1 MVATTGTDTTT
12 ASGGA
17 SPTLRLVMGRTA
29 AGIGAGAVTA
39 GLFVLMAAL
48 IREEFQPEDTLELA
62 QYEINPRVDD
72 IVVQT
77 RTITMSK
84 MPKLDIP
91 PPPPVVDIP
100 ATQKPSEPVVT
111 LGGDKPIFKVK
122 TMRFETPEIVES
134 DRNAQPIMRIPPQM
148 PPRAD
153 RSGHCMM
160 RFNVSADRQP
170 YDVQATSCSQP
181 LFSGASVRA
190 VQNWRY
196 RPKIRD
202 GQPRPYLGVET
213 RISFQL
219 TDERGRVI
227 PE

>member
-1 MVATTGTDTTT
+1 MIDATQAKNAHTHD
-12 ASGGA
+12 
-17 SPTLRLVMGRTA
+17 SPSAARRLTMGRMA

-77 RTITMSK
+77 RTITLSK
-84 MPKLDIP
+84 MPVLDIP

-100 ATQKPSEPVVT
+100 ATQKPSEPIAD
-111 LGGDKPIFKVK
+111 LGGAKPDFTPK
-122 TMRFETPEIVES
+122 TIKFETPVFVED
-134 DRNAQPIMRIPPQM
+134 DRNVQPILRIPPQM

-160 RFNVSADRQP
+160 RFNVSVEGQP
-170 YDVQATSCSQP
+170 YDVQATSCSQS
-181 LFSGASVRA
+181 LFTGASVRA